1 MIARFVAVLAPC
13 LFSAGIALAQVAP
26 PPERPSGWT
35 DKPLALAQRAMVV
48 AAHPLATRAGLDAL
62 EAGGSAV
69 DAAIA
74 VQLVLN
80 LVEPQ
85 SSGIGGGAFL
95 VHWDSGTRKV
105 ETYDGRETAPSA
117 ATPGLFLDAR
127 GQPLDFVAAQI
138 GGRAVGTPGALR
150 MLELAHREHGRL
162 PWARL
167 FEPAIAVAE
176 GGFALSPRLHA
187 ALGNAHRA
195 LANDAE
201 AGPYFFTAGGRPKA
215 VGTTLRN
222 PAFAATLRAIA
233 AGGADAFH
241 GGAIADEI
249 VAAVRS
255 HKLNP
260 GLLSAGDLASYR
272 AVKREPVC
280 GGYRGRTICGMGM
293 PSSGTATLLM
303 TLAMLED
310 RDLRAMRPGSADA
323 VHLIAE
329 AQRLAYA
336 DRAAYMADAD
346 FVDVPLAGMLDRAY
360 LAGRAK
366 LIDASRSMGAPR
378 AGQPPGCCR
387 GPPRASGLD
396 REEAG
401 TSHVAI
407 VDARGNAVSMTTT
420 IESAFGSHVM
430 VRGLLLNNQLTDFS
444 FTPAGSDGA
453 PVANRVEGGKRP
465 RSSMTPVL
473 VFGDGMRLEAVLG
486 SPGGSAIIRYV
497 AKAIVGMYDWGL
509 DVQQAIALPN
519 FGAEASATTILERG
533 TAVAGLADALRARG
547 HTVAIADQNSGL
559 HGIARRIVR
568 REGYWGP
575 LRSEDGGWAG
585 GADPRREGV
594 AAGK

>member
-1 MIARFVAVLAPC
+1 
-13 LFSAGIALAQVAP
+13 
-26 PPERPSGWT
+26 
-35 DKPLALAQRAMVV
+35 
-48 AAHPLATRAGLDAL
+48 
-62 EAGGSAV
+62 
-69 DAAIA
+69 
-74 VQLVLN
+74 
-80 LVEPQ
+80 
-85 SSGIGGGAFL
+85 
-95 VHWDSGTRKV
+95 
-105 ETYDGRETAPSA
+105 
-117 ATPGLFLDAR
+117 
-127 GQPLDFVAAQI
+127 
-138 GGRAVGTPGALR
+138 
-150 MLELAHREHGRL
+150 
-162 PWARL
+162 
-167 FEPAIAVAE
+167 
-176 GGFALSPRLHA
+176 
-187 ALGNAHRA
+187 
-195 LANDAE
+195 
-201 AGPYFFTAGGRPKA
+201 
-215 VGTTLRN
+215 
-222 PAFAATLRAIA
+222 
-233 AGGADAFH
+233 
-241 GGAIADEI
+241 
-249 VAAVRS
+249 
-255 HKLNP
+255 
-260 GLLSAGDLASYR
+260 
-272 AVKREPVC
+272 
-280 GGYRGRTICGMGM
+280 
-293 PSSGTATLLM
+293 
-303 TLAMLED
+303 
-310 RDLRAMRPGSADA
+310 
-323 VHLIAE
+323 
-329 AQRLAYA
+329 
-336 DRAAYMADAD
+336 
-346 FVDVPLAGMLDRAY
+346 
-360 LAGRAK
+360 
-366 LIDASRSMGAPR
+366 MGAPR

-594 AAGK
+594 AAGN

>member
-1 MIARFVAVLAPC
+1 VIARFVAVLAPC

-105 ETYDGRETAPSA
+105 ETYDGRETAPST
-117 ATPGLFLDAR
+117 ATPGLFLDTR
-127 GQPLDFVAAQI
+127 GQALDFAAAQI
-138 GGRAVGTPGALR
+138 GGRSVGTPGLVR

-167 FEPAIAVAE
+167 FEPAIALAE

-195 LANDAE
+195 LADDAE

-310 RDLRAMRPGSADA
+310 SDLRAMRPGSADA

-594 AAGK
+594 AAGN